1 MLYLVFFFF
10 NPLLQ
15 FQFQFALHLFLL
27 LLLLNFKYKIKKYF
41 QTKKN
46 NLLYNML
53 YCVDVWCYIQI
64 VEHKNQNNWNMPGTW
79 PQSNYLGFVFSSL
92 LFFIFVHTYT
102 YICMYI
108 ENVRHTNNKTY
119 LKKFCS
125 KISQQK
131 STRLYIPFW
140 MKRVFC
146 ATSAKIL
153 VALKFACNHQ
163 IKYTL

>member
-1 MLYLVFFFF
+1 
-10 NPLLQ
+10 
-15 FQFQFALHLFLL
+15 
-27 LLLLNFKYKIKKYF
+27 
-41 QTKKN
+41 
-46 NLLYNML
+46 ML
-53 YCVDVWCYIQI
+53 YCVDVSDVIFKQLSIEIKIIGTCLALGHNPTIQDLCL
-64 VEHKNQNNWNMPGTW
+64 VRCC
-79 PQSNYLGFVFSSL
+79 
-92 LFFIFVHTYT
+92 FFIFVHTYT

-131 STRLYIPFW
+131 STRLYISFW

-153 VALKFACNHQ
+153 VALMFACNHQ
-163 IKYTL
+163 IKYTLQIIFMQMIYTYTRICMHTSFSPTTNAFRPTISC